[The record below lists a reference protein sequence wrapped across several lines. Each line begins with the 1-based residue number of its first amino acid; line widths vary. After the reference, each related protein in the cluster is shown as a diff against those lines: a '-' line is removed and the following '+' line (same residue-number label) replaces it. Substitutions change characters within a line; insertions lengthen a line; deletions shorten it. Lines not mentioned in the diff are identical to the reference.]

1 VSQVSPASDPYSYLF
16 LSKFPISES
25 SAGWEGFTAAAHE
38 IQTPRWINNSPTS
51 FFLAIK
57 IAEVAMGLTPAF
69 KGATSADVRYNE
81 SMVKRV

>member
-1 VSQVSPASDPYSYLF
+1 MLIVSPTSDSYPYLF
-16 LSKFPISES
+16 LSKVHISQS
-25 SAGWEGFTAAAHE
+25 SAGWEVFTATAHE

-57 IAEVAMGLTPAF
+57 IAEVAIGLTPAF

-81 SMVKRV
+81 SMV